1 MNTTETTNRFFTVA
15 DELDDGTVLPIA
27 PGERLWK
34 LYFLRPAAKSG
45 GEHIEHRIYT
55 KEQADG
61 LLALASYTLRLMPSG
76 VRVHSGLARAHA
88 IPEDTLN
95 QLIWNVVRESGIG
108 PDELEVVD
116 LTGLADFNAQL
127 DFLYEQ

>member
-1 MNTTETTNRFFTVA
+1 MNTTETTSRFSTVA
-15 DELDDGTVLPIA
+15 DELDDGTVLPIS

-34 LYFLRPAAKSG
+34 LYFLRPTTTSD
-45 GEHIEHRIYT
+45 ERIEHRIYT

-61 LLALASYTLRLMPSG
+61 LLALASYTLRLTRPG
-76 VRVHSGLARAHA
+76 TQVRIGLARAHA

-116 LTGLADFNAQL
+116 LTELADFKTQL
-127 DFLYEQ
+127 DFLYKQ